1 MAEHP
6 NVYVKVSN
14 MNRMSQLPYLH
25 RDTHDMVWRIY
36 DAFGPE
42 RLMWGTDFPH
52 VLAAGGY
59 VRSLELVRD
68 ALDFL
73 NEDDKE
79 WLFSK
84 AVQNV
89 WKFE

>member
-1 MAEHP
+1 M
-6 NVYVKVSN
+6 
-14 MNRMSQLPYLH
+14 
-25 RDTHDMVWRIY
+25 
-36 DAFGPE
+36 
-42 RLMWGTDFPH
+42 
-52 VLAAGGY
+52 LAAGGY

-84 AVQNV
+84 TVQNV